1 MTLWIK
7 RIKKKDCSFFQ
18 IATMYLLSQK
28 KNKFGSNKREKD
40 IVELVK
46 DTNEDCHEDKVEKR
60 TVINLQQG

>member
-1 MTLWIK
+1 
-7 RIKKKDCSFFQ
+7 
-18 IATMYLLSQK
+18 MYLLSQK